1 MATEKPPQQ
10 LSNSLAKVESAK
22 NPADT
27 ELLSVTILQH
37 DHTVVVAHVAGEVDV
52 LTGPSLRRHLDDA
65 LATQP
70 ERLIVD
76 LSHVSFLGATGL
88 AVLINAQRAA
98 TQQGANLQLCG
109 VSSAAVL
116 PLQATELAY
125 LFEVLLP
132 VENLRLGTQRST
144 SRLSSSSLE
153 SQRQRSRHF
162 ASLPEF
168 SERWRAHR
176 GSITREASG
185 GHDDEADGRRCVS
198 PDELMLM
205 RA

>member
-1 MATEKPPQQ
+1 M
-10 LSNSLAKVESAK
+10 
-22 NPADT
+22 
-27 ELLSVTILQH
+27 
-37 DHTVVVAHVAGEVDV
+37 

-109 VSSAAVL
+109 VSSAVAL
-116 PLQATELAY
+116 PLQAAELAD
-125 LFEVLLP
+125 LFEVLPP
-132 VENLRLGTQRST
+132 VEDLRFDTQRST

-162 ASLPEF
+162 AF
-168 SERWRAHR
+168 
-176 GSITREASG
+176 
-185 GHDDEADGRRCVS
+185 
-198 PDELMLM
+198 
-205 RA
+205 